1 MIANRSFLRGL
12 MLAALALVSSG
23 CAAVVVAGAATA
35 GVLYYQGALKVT
47 AQAEPPVVAEA
58 TVAAFQEL
66 SIPLVSNETTA
77 LDAYIVGRNADGND
91 VKVSIEREGENTSS
105 VSIRIGTF
113 GDEDD
118 STAIWERIQTK
129 L

>member
-1 MIANRSFLRGL
+1 MIANRSFPRGL
-12 MLAALALVSSG
+12 MLAALALASSG

-47 AQAEPPVVAEA
+47 AQAEPPAVSEA
-58 TVAAFQEL
+58 TVKAFQEL

-118 STAIWERIQTK
+118 STAIWERIQAK